1 MDPGVA
7 GSVGAALW
15 CLVRFQHLERERPGS
30 RRGLATRPRGSALR
44 WAGASVILGGA
55 AACLIAGS
63 AFAALARPHPVA
75 AVLYGALCV
84 LVLALLVTVEALTFA
99 YRLQS
104 RKEAAKRRRR
114 TSVRTLMRGGPISE
128 VPL

>member
-7 GSVGAALW
+7 GSVAAALW
-15 CLVRFQHLERERPGS
+15 CLVRFQLLERERPGP
-30 RRGLATRPRGSALR
+30 RRSLATRLRGSALR
-44 WAGASVILGGA
+44 WAGAAVMLGGA
-55 AACLIAGS
+55 AACLIAGC

-75 AVLYGALCV
+75 ALLYCALCV
-84 LVLALLVTVEALTFA
+84 LVLALLVTVEALTLA
-99 YRLQS
+99 YRLQA

-114 TSVRTLMRGGPISE
+114 ASVRTLMRGGPISE

>member
-30 RRGLATRPRGSALR
+30 RRSPAARLRGSALR
-44 WAGASVILGGA
+44 WAGAAVILGAA
-55 AACLIAGS
+55 AACLIAGC
-63 AFAALARPHPVA
+63 AFAALARPDPVA
-75 AVLYGALCV
+75 AALYCTLCV
-84 LVLALLVTVEALTFA
+84 VVLALFTTVEALSFA
-99 YRLQS
+99 YRLQA

-128 VPL
+128 VPF